1 MVNSLVIVRGRS
13 IPVADY
19 SQRRYAAASRVYGV
33 DTAIVIVV
41 FAALAFWA
49 CVGTVAWLYL

>member
-1 MVNSLVIVRGRS
+1 MIVRGRI

-19 SQRRYAAASRVYGV
+19 SQRRYAAASKVYGV
-33 DTAIVIVV
+33 DTAIIIVV
-41 FAALAFWA
+41 LAALAFWA